1 MKAKR
6 RAVLVAVMVAVGG
19 LAAHTAESRGN
30 QAPTGL
36 RADGRRDPRATIFV
50 RRGCTECHAIAALGV
65 AARADVGPDL
75 TFAYADVLIRYDV
88 NLESF
93 FYNPTGVMRLM
104 LASHLRISAADR
116 DSMVHILRGLYLERR
131 ADMDE
136 VVPSFPPMT
145 RRAGHP

>member
-6 RAVLVAVMVAVGG
+6 RGVLVAVMVAVGG
-19 LAAHTAESRGN
+19 LAAHTAESRAN
-30 QAPTGL
+30 QAPSGL
-36 RADGRRDPRATIFV
+36 RADSGRDPRAAIFV

-65 AARADVGPDL
+65 AAKADVGPDL

-104 LASHLRISAADR
+104 LASHLRLSAADR

-131 ADMDE
+131 ADMDG
-136 VVPSFPPMT
+136 VVPSFPPKT
-145 RRAGHP
+145 RAWRP

>member
-6 RAVLVAVMVAVGG
+6 RGVLVAVMVAVGG
-19 LAAHTAESRGN
+19 LAAHTAESRAN
-30 QAPTGL
+30 QAPSGL
-36 RADGRRDPRATIFV
+36 RADSGRDPRAAIFV

-65 AARADVGPDL
+65 AAKADVGPDL

-104 LASHLRISAADR
+104 LASHLRLSAADR

-136 VVPSFPPMT
+136 VVPSFPPIT
-145 RRAGHP
+145 RAGRP

>member
-1 MKAKR
+1 MKAKQR
-6 RAVLVAVMVAVGG
+6 GVLVAVMVAVAG
-19 LAAHTAESRGN
+19 LAAHTAESRGS

-36 RADGRRDPRATIFV
+36 RADDRRDPRAAIFI

-75 TFAYADVLIRYDV
+75 TFAYADVLIRYDA

-104 LASHLRISAADR
+104 LASHLRVSAADR
-116 DSMVHILRGLYLERR
+116 DSMVQILRGLYLERR